1 MQIVLGSQINAAE
14 ENRNFGVL
22 DRPLN
27 RTSGQNRQSRLQQ
40 RTAEREREMR
50 IREREN
56 EFIKKINEQMAQVKD
71 SDMDDDLKRLTLSTL
86 EDQIRQIHE
95 ARAER
100 ERLAVEREAQRN
112 QIEQEERRR
121 EKEERARAKAAKHQD
136 PEDAAERAKIRDMSL
151 MSARMDNIS
160 SMSTTRAR
168 LTSEAEQLSQDIDN
182 SRSLAENA
190 AEAVRLRNARYGTT
204 GPEHVANWQTNSSDF
219 RQGHLEN
226 LNAGIAGLDAA
237 INAQVAALY
246 RDSQE
251 MQETQLE
258 LVREKD
264 ENEEKSRCL
273 THASHVFAKYYDLR
287 L

>member
-1 MQIVLGSQINAAE
+1 MQIVLGSQINASE
-14 ENRNFGVL
+14 ENRNFGIL

-27 RTSGQNRQSRLQQ
+27 RTSGQNRQGRLQQ

-56 EFIKKINEQMAQVKD
+56 EFIKKIHEQMAQVKD
-71 SDMDDDLKRLTLSTL
+71 SEMGNDLKRLTLASL
-86 EDQIRQIHE
+86 EDQIRQILE

-100 ERLAVEREAQRN
+100 ERLAIEREAQRN
-112 QIEQEERRR
+112 RIEQEERRR
-121 EKEERARAKAAKHQD
+121 EKEERARAKAAQHED
-136 PEDAAERAKIRDMSL
+136 PEEASERAKIRDMSL
-151 MSARMDNIS
+151 MSARMDKIN
-160 SMSTTRAR
+160 SMSTTRAS
-168 LTSEAEQLSQDIDN
+168 LQSEATQLEQDIDN
-182 SRSLAENA
+182 SRALSDNA
-190 AEAVRLRNARYGTT
+190 AEAVRQRNATQGTI
-204 GPEHVANWQTNSSDF
+204 GPERVISWQTGSSDF

-226 LNAGIAGLDAA
+226 LNTGIAGLDAA

-258 LVREKD
+258 LSRERDNDD
-264 ENEEKSRCL
+264 ESSQ
-273 THASHVFAKYYDLR
+273 TYDLR

>member
-1 MQIVLGSQINAAE
+1 MQIVLGSQINTAE
-14 ENRNFGVL
+14 ENRNFGIL

-27 RTSGQNRQSRLQQ
+27 RTSGQNRQNRLQQ
-40 RTAEREREMR
+40 RTAEREREMQ

-56 EFIKKINEQMAQVKD
+56 EFIKKIKEQMAQVKD
-71 SDMDDDLKRLTLSTL
+71 SEMDNDLKRLALSSL

-100 ERLAVEREAQRN
+100 ERLALEREAARN

-121 EKEERARAKAAKHQD
+121 EKEERARAKAAKHED
-136 PEDAAERAKIRDMSL
+136 PEEAAERAKIRDMTL
-151 MSARMDNIS
+151 MSARMDKVS

-168 LTSEAEQLSQDIDN
+168 LQSEATQLEQDIEN
-182 SRSLAENA
+182 SRNLSNNA
-190 AEAVRLRNARYGTT
+190 AEEVRNRNVLKGTI
-204 GPEHVANWQTNSSDF
+204 GPEHVISWQTNQGDF

-258 LVREKD
+258 LSREKD
-264 ENEEKSRCL
+264 DDSED
-273 THASHVFAKYYDLR
+273 YDLR
-287 L
+287 V

>member
-1 MQIVLGSQINAAE
+1 MQVVFGSQIGAAE
-14 ENRNFGVL
+14 ENQNFGIL

-27 RTSGQNRQSRLQQ
+27 RTGGQNRQSRLQQ

-56 EFIKKINEQMAQVKD
+56 EFIKKIKEQMAQVKD
-71 SDMDDDLKRLTLSTL
+71 SEMDNDLKRLTLSSL

-100 ERLAVEREAQRN
+100 ERLAIEREAQRN

-151 MSARMDNIS
+151 MSARVDKINS
-160 SMSTTRAR
+160 LSTTRAR
-168 LTSEAEQLSQDIDN
+168 LKSEAGQLEQDIDN
-182 SRSLAENA
+182 SRSLSENA
-190 AEAVRLRNARYGTT
+190 AEAVRQRNATQGTI
-204 GPEHVANWQTNSSDF
+204 GPEHVVSWQTASSDF

-226 LNAGIAGLDAA
+226 LNAGISGLDAA
-237 INAQVAALY
+237 INTQVEALY
-246 RDSQE
+246 RDSRE

-258 LVREKD
+258 LSREKEDDD
-264 ENEEKSRCL
+264 EQSESI
-273 THASHVFAKYYDLR
+273 DLR

>member
-1 MQIVLGSQINAAE
+1 MQVVIGSQLNVTE
-14 ENRNFGVL
+14 ESRNFGVL

-27 RTSGQNRQSRLQQ
+27 RISGQNRQSRLQQ
-40 RTAEREREMR
+40 RAAERERELQ

-56 EFIKKINEQMAQVKD
+56 EFIKKIREQMAQVKD
-71 SDMDDDLKRLTLSTL
+71 SEMGDELKRLTLSSL

-100 ERLAVEREAQRN
+100 ERFAIEREAKRN

-121 EKEERARAKAAKHQD
+121 EKEERARAKAAKHED
-136 PEDAAERAKIRDMSL
+136 PEDAAERAKIRGMTL
-151 MSARMDNIS
+151 MSARMDKIS
-160 SMSTTRAR
+160 SLSQTRTR
-168 LTSEAEQLSQDIDN
+168 LQSEATQLEQDIEN
-182 SRSLAENA
+182 SRELKKNA
-190 AEAVRLRNARYGTT
+190 ADDVRQRNVTHGTI
-204 GPEHVANWQTNSSDF
+204 GPEHVISWQTNGSDF
-219 RQGHLEN
+219 RLGHLEN

-251 MQETQLE
+251 MQDTGLGE
-258 LVREKD
+258 LSREKD
-264 ENEEKSRCL
+264 DSEDSE
-273 THASHVFAKYYDLR
+273 TYDLR

>member
-14 ENRNFGVL
+14 ENRNFGLL

-40 RTAEREREMR
+40 RTAERERELQ

-56 EFIKKINEQMAQVKD
+56 EFIKKIREQMAQVKD
-71 SDMDDDLKRLTLSTL
+71 SEMSDDLKRLTLSSL

-100 ERLAVEREAQRN
+100 ERLAIEREAKRN

-136 PEDAAERAKIRDMSL
+136 PDETAERAKIRDMSL
-151 MSARMDNIS
+151 MSARVDKINS
-160 SMSTTRAR
+160 LSTTRAR
-168 LTSEAEQLSQDIDN
+168 LTSEAGQLEQDVANSQSLS
-182 SRSLAENA
+182 ENA
-190 AEAVRLRNARYGTT
+190 AEAVRQRNAMYGTI
-204 GPEHVANWQTNSSDF
+204 GPEHVISWQTNGGDF
-219 RQGHLEN
+219 RQNHLEN
-226 LNAGIAGLDAA
+226 LNAGAAGIDAA
-237 INAQVAALY
+237 INTQVAALY
-246 RDSQE
+246 RDSKE

-258 LVREKD
+258 LNREKED
-264 ENEEKSRCL
+264 EEPSYE
-273 THASHVFAKYYDLR
+273 AIA
-287 L
+287 

>member
-1 MQIVLGSQINAAE
+1 MQIVLGSQINSTE
-14 ENRNFGVL
+14 ENRNFGIL
-22 DRPLN
+22 ERPLT
-27 RTSGQNRQSRLQQ
+27 RTSGQNRQNRLQQ
-40 RTAEREREMR
+40 RAVEREREMQ

-56 EFIKKINEQMAQVKD
+56 ELIKKIKDQIAQVKD
-71 SDMDDDLKRLTLSTL
+71 SDVDDDLKRLKMMSL

-100 ERLAVEREAQRN
+100 ERLALEREAQRN
-112 QIEQEERRR
+112 QTELDERRR
-121 EKEERARAKAAKHQD
+121 EKEERARAKAAKHED
-136 PEDAAERAKIRDMSL
+136 PDETAERAKIRDLSI
-151 MSARMDNIS
+151 MSARLDKINS
-160 SMSTTRAR
+160 KSATRTR
-168 LTSEAEQLSQDIDN
+168 LQSEATQLEQDIDN
-182 SRSLAENA
+182 SQSLSKNA
-190 AEAVRLRNARYGTT
+190 AEAVSLRNATYSTI
-204 GPEHVANWQTNSSDF
+204 GPEHVISWQTNSPDF

-258 LVREKD
+258 LNRDKEID
-264 ENEEKSRCL
+264 DDKSEYC
-273 THASHVFAKYYDLR
+273 DLR